1 MNASDDS
8 KPDAVRGAAD
18 AREDAQPRAPWT
30 PPTVREYA
38 LDAVKS
44 GAYYLY
50 EYGITATS

>member
-18 AREDAQPRAPWT
+18 AREDAQPRAPWS